1 MSGLPV
7 SDELVKTGFKGII
20 FMVPAGSGKVYVNVE
35 TIGSR
40 YLMVKVGNK
49 AATSFKLNGWLN
61 LHTSISMEVTLTL
74 HRQELRAW
82 QKPMMIA

>member
-1 MSGLPV
+1 
-7 SDELVKTGFKGII
+7 
-20 FMVPAGSGKVYVNVE
+20 MVPAGSGKVYVNAE

-40 YLMVKVGNK
+40 YLLVKVGNK
-49 AATSFKLNGWLN
+49 AAASFKLSGRETVEIPIPWLN